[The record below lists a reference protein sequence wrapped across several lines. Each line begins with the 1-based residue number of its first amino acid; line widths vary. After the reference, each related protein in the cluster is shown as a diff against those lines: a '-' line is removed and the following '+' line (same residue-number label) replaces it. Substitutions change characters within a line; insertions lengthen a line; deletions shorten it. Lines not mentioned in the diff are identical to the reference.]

1 MSSRRFDLVP
11 ADEAKR
17 TLKRTSAFALFWLLS
32 TSVCLLEALLIALKP
47 SEDVFI
53 IELILLAVSTL
64 LFGLG
69 LLGTIFCLPERAFN
83 SGDYLD
89 IFDTEVALEF
99 FFLFIGW
106 ATFFTHPNVAALRC
120 LRLYRYACNYEVFPP
135 EARKQQYNSIEYFFW
150 SVERIAESLHV
161 KKWAIHWAVS
171 IYVTYIMG
179 VVFEF
184 RNLGSIEA
192 PDPQAIVMR
201 VLEFEGVIK
210 ASWLYQSISDRA
222 LVFLLGIVAVLMFVA
237 FWELSYYIIHE
248 SPHSD
253 VTPTAAPVT
262 STATSTMI
270 DARADGVIAE
280 TWKDTGYE
288 SGSDTPRSPPGK
300 TIAGQ
305 KVVIESLKA
314 ELKKHSELLQEHAE
328 VLRRLAATEGLKV
341 ALH

>member
-1 MSSRRFDLVP
+1 MVP

-106 ATFFTHPNVAALRC
+106 AAFFTHPNIAALRC
-120 LRLYRYACNYEVFPP
+120 LRLYRYACNYDVFPP

-150 SVERIAESLHV
+150 SIERIAESLHV
-161 KKWAIHWAVS
+161 KKWAVHWAVS

-179 VVFEF
+179 VVYEV
-184 RNLGSIEA
+184 RNLGYIEA
-192 PDPQAIVMR
+192 PDPQAVVGR
-201 VLEFEGVIK
+201 VLDFEGVMK
-210 ASWLYQSISDRA
+210 ASWLYKSISDRA
-222 LVFLLGIVAVLMFVA
+222 LGFLLGLVAVLLFVA
-237 FWELSYYIIHE
+237 FCELSYYMIHE
-248 SPHSD
+248 SPHSNA
-253 VTPTAAPVT
+253 TAPTAAPAA
-262 STATSTMI
+262 TASTMT
-270 DARADGVIAE
+270 DARADGVVAE

-288 SGSDTPRSPPGK
+288 SGSDTPRSTPGK

-305 KVVIESLKA
+305 KAVIASLKA

-328 VLRRLAATEGLKV
+328 VLRRLAATQGLASK
-341 ALH
+341 